1 MKVFIASDHAGFKLK
16 EEIKKFL
23 EKEKIEFE
31 DVGNFKYKKDDD
43 YPDFIIPCVKK
54 VVKEKGMG
62 IVLGHSGQ
70 GEAIAAN
77 KVKEI
82 RCCVYYG
89 GDEKIIK
96 LSRQH
101 NAANVLSLGAGF
113 LSKVKAKK
121 VVKIWLKTKFSNQ
134 KRHKRRLRKLE

>member
-16 EEIKKFL
+16 SELIKFF

-31 DVGNFKYKKDDD
+31 DVGNLKYKKDDD

-54 VVKEKGMG
+54 VIKNKGMG
-62 IVLGHSGQ
+62 IILGHSGQ

-77 KVKEI
+77 KVKGA
-82 RCCVYYG
+82 RCVVYYG
-89 GDEKIIK
+89 GNEKIIK

-113 LSKVKAKK
+113 VSKVKAKK
-121 VVKIWLKTKFSNQ
+121 IVKIWLNCKFSNA